1 MLKTKISNLHVDEI
15 LLPAEIL
22 LADMLEDIMSL
33 DVVESMMEGMG
44 AESK

>member
-15 LLPAEIL
+15 LLPAEIS

-33 DVVESMMEGMG
+33 DVAESMMEGMG